1 MPRRGCLSSKGSCL
15 DEIALRNVVRCYGE
29 EGLNCDC
36 NFSIYLLLHSSM
48 LPGFWGLLQK
58 ESKDNSAERER
69 ERERENCDQGGSG
82 RKGEGSSQTQIVRV
96 CWIMTQHRCVGQRF
110 FWGSCRELSSH
121 PP

>member
-69 ERERENCDQGGSG
+69 EREREREIVIKEGVEG
-82 RKGEGSSQTQIVRV
+82 RVR
-96 CWIMTQHRCVGQRF
+96 GLLKLK
-110 FWGSCRELSSH
+110 S
-121 PP
+121 